1 MDRREAPMTY
11 ELTLV
16 IHEDSPEGRNIETLA
31 EAERIS
37 REEAARKLL
46 AGVPHAALSPASP
59 AARRILGAFSAP
71 EDAALMDEAV
81 ALAMQERERRNAL
94 PVP

>member
-1 MDRREAPMTY
+1 MSY
-11 ELTLV
+11 ELTLD
-16 IHEDSPEGRNIETLA
+16 IREDSPEGRNIETLA
-31 EAERIS
+31 ETEHVS

-46 AGVPHAALSPASP
+46 AGLPRTVPSPANS
-59 AARRILGAFSAP
+59 ASRRILGAFSAP

-94 PVP
+94 PAR

>member
-1 MDRREAPMTY
+1 MSY

-16 IHEDSPEGRNIETLA
+16 IREDSPEGRNIETLA
-31 EAERIS
+31 QAEQVS
-37 REEAARKLL
+37 QEDAARKLL
-46 AGVPHAALSPASP
+46 AGVPRTSPSPASP
-59 AARRILGAFSAP
+59 TARRILGAFRAP
-71 EDAALMDEAV
+71 ADASRMDEAV